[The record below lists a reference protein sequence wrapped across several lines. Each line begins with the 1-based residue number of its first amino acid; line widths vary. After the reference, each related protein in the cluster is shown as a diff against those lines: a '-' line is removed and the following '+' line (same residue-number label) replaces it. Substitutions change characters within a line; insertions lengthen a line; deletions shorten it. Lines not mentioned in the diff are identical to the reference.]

1 MKFNNDPEW
10 LRRMADA
17 EDGCDCTVGVDFY
30 GLTPPFPTEEQLAW
44 LFRMRAQ
51 AEGREIR
58 VDVPP
63 KIIEVIDAA
72 NRTD

>member
-10 LRRMADA
+10 LRRRAEL
-17 EDGCDCTVGVDFY
+17 EDGCDCTVGSIVWN
-30 GLTPPFPTEEQLAW
+30 GKGVSPPLPTEEQLAL

-58 VDVPP
+58 VTVPADVVA
-63 KIIEVIDAA
+63 VIQEI
-72 NRTD
+72 

>member
-10 LRRMADA
+10 IRRMAEL
-17 EDGCDCTVGVDFY
+17 EDGCDCTAGSSVS
-30 GLTPPFPTEEQLAW
+30 LPPTEEQLAW

-58 VDVPP
+58 VNVPAEVVEIIDV
-63 KIIEVIDAA
+63 A
-72 NRTD
+72 NR